1 MLTAFYLLAQVKEKD
16 VSSEPLEFAKK
27 ISFLNVLGSSKVTN
41 MVGLD
46 C

>member
-27 ISFLNVLGSSKVTN
+27 YLSLMYLEVRT
-41 MVGLD
+41 
-46 C
+46 